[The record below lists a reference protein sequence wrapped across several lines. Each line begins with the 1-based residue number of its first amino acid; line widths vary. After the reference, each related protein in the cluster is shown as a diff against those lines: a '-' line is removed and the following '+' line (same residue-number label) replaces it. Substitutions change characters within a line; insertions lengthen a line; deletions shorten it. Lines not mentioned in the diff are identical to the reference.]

1 MSAAFST
8 LSSRAHRNLRQSLS
22 VIDASA
28 SGLPRTAQ
36 LSPARA
42 HDAHRMLFACVH
54 THTASRTRTLA
65 PPEPLGAPLFAR
77 QRRQAFPELG
87 LEAHA
92 PSGARAGVRVRLCAC
107 ACARARARACACV
120 RVPSSTTRS
129 AFAADMS
136 GVQPIDPNGGSLL

>member
-92 PSGARAGVRVRLCAC
+92 PSGACAGVGVRLC
-107 ACARARARACACV
+107 ARACACV
-120 RVPSSTTRS
+120 RVLAR
-129 AFAADMS
+129 AQQHHK
-136 GVQPIDPNGGSLL
+136 VRVCRRHEWR